1 MHTRY
6 NKNMRVT
13 GAYQQGQSMVEYT
26 VVVIF
31 FCLTLTSEPMLNM
44 IGTLADTLKQRQE
57 HYTYVVS
64 LSDYPD
70 ANAIELFRDMLR
82 EQLEEQGLD
91 PDEINE
97 LLGEKADSPEAWAD
111 YFSGFIGERF
121 PIPDP
126 FDIDVR
132 DIIGI

>member
-1 MHTRY
+1 
-6 NKNMRVT
+6 
-13 GAYQQGQSMVEYT
+13 MVEYT
-26 VVVIF
+26 IVVVF
-31 FCLTLTSEPMLNM
+31 FCLTLTSEPMLQM
-44 IGTLADTLKQRQE
+44 IGKLSDTLKQRHE
-57 HYTYVVS
+57 HYSYVVS

-91 PDEINE
+91 PDEINT

-111 YFSGFIGERF
+111 YFGGFVGERF

-126 FDIDVR
+126 FDINVR

>member
-1 MHTRY
+1 MLKQRTRTTAA
-6 NKNMRVT
+6 KITR
-13 GAYQQGQSMVEYT
+13 QHGQSMVEYT
-26 VVVIF
+26 VVVVF

-44 IGTLADTLKQRQE
+44 IGKLADTLKQRHQ
-57 HYTYVVS
+57 HYSYVVS

-70 ANAIELFRDMLR
+70 ANAIERFQEMLR

-91 PDEINE
+91 PDEINK

-111 YFSGFIGERF
+111 YFSEFVGEKF
-121 PIPDP
+121 PIPDA
-126 FDIDVR
+126 FDINVR

>member
-1 MHTRY
+1 
-6 NKNMRVT
+6 
-13 GAYQQGQSMVEYT
+13 MVEYT

-44 IGTLADTLKQRQE
+44 IGELADTLKQRHE
-57 HYTYVVS
+57 HYSYVVS

-70 ANAIELFRDMLR
+70 ANAIEQFRDMLR

-91 PDEINE
+91 PDEINA

-111 YFSGFIGERF
+111 YFTGFIGEKF

-126 FDIDVR
+126 FDINVR